1 MEKKATLMRCSWRIV
16 AWSILFVLSVGASSR
31 ADDPLGLLWPVPL
44 EPGLSSNFC
53 DYRDGRFHAG
63 VDVRTFGRE
72 GVECLAAADGWVSRV
87 RAASRGYGKAL
98 HLTLDSGLQVV
109 YAHLA
114 EFVPALED
122 TLWVE
127 QVRAGRYTVDV
138 ALPEHR
144 FRFRRGEVVAYS
156 GSTGAVAPHLHFEV
170 RSLGDE
176 PLNPLT
182 HGLVLPD
189 SDPPYFPRVAFV
201 PLSLDATVEGR
212 CYPLELEPRKVGPG
226 RYRLDDTLT
235 FEGDVGVLATIVDK
249 LNPRSGRLSPHAVH
263 VWSDGS
269 ELAHASFERFRFD
282 EVKHVDFALDMGALR
297 GRGTELF
304 TLYQRAGD
312 PRERAAF
319 LRGGRVSPA
328 PSTRRVHD
336 GRIVAFDAHGNR
348 SEVAFNYTDSV
359 VVRVKE
365 RRRDPANVRWRD
377 SHLAVDLHRAYFHDA
392 FAVVPVRDP
401 RHLLTERG
409 HGDDVARYDTVRV
422 AAADLADT
430 VRALERANGTDT
442 ATVWLSALRVFGAG
456 SMRFAPLGLTLA
468 YAEGS
473 VFGDAVVY
481 AVGEGD
487 ARAPRQ
493 RSLTLR
499 SPAVRLGPVGL
510 VLKRSVTLRL
520 DVLRPTDQDAV
531 YRSADASGP
540 WSFLAST
547 VDSAGVSASVDRPGV
562 FAVIRDTAAPWIGD
576 ARVVV
581 ATSYADGD
589 TTFEVHVPVDDEGS
603 GFDEARTEVFV
614 GGVKRIWRW
623 DFAAKKII
631 VALRDESI
639 IGPQPVRVVAFD
651 RIGNSSKADAT
662 VTVEARASH

>member
-1 MEKKATLMRCSWRIV
+1 MRGSWRIV
-16 AWSILFVLSVGASSR
+16 LWSILFALAVTASPS
-31 ADDPLGLLWPVPL
+31 ADDPPAFAWPVAV

-53 DYRDGRFHAG
+53 EYRDGRFHAG

-72 GVECLAAADGWVSRV
+72 GVACLAVADGWVSRV
-87 RAASRGYGKAL
+87 RASSRGYGKAL
-98 HLTLDSGLQVV
+98 HLTLESGLQVV

-114 EFVPALED
+114 EFAPALED
-122 TLWVE
+122 TLWAE
-127 QVRAGRYTVDV
+127 QQRAGRYTVDA
-138 ALPEHR
+138 ALPPRR
-144 FRFRRGEVVAYS
+144 FPVRRGEVIAYS
-156 GSTGAVAPHLHFEV
+156 GSTGATAPHLHFEV
-170 RSLGDE
+170 RTLEDE
-176 PLNPLT
+176 PLDPLT
-182 HGLVLPD
+182 HGLALAD
-189 SDPPYFPRVAFV
+189 REPPYFPRVAFV

-212 CYPLELEPRKVGPG
+212 CYPLELEPRRVGPG

-235 FEGDVGVLATIVDK
+235 FEGDVGVAATVVDK
-249 LNPRSGRLSPHAVH
+249 LNHRSGRLAPHAVH
-263 VWSDGS
+263 VWSDGT

-297 GRGTELF
+297 GRGTELY

-312 PRERAAF
+312 PRARTEF

-348 SEVAFNYTDSV
+348 AEVAFNYMDSV
-359 VVRVKE
+359 TVGGKGGADD
-365 RRRDPANVRWRD
+365 RRRGRANARWRD
-377 SHLAVDLHRAYFHDA
+377 SHLAVDLQRAYFHDA

-409 HGDDVARYDTVRV
+409 HGDDVVRFDTVRV
-422 AAADLADT
+422 AASDLADS
-430 VRALERANGTDT
+430 VRALERAHGTDS
-442 ATVWLSALRVFGAG
+442 ATVWMGALPAAGAG
-456 SMRFAPLGLTLA
+456 SVRFAAVGLTLT
-468 YAEGS
+468 YAEGTM
-473 VFGDAVVY
+473 FGDAVVY
-481 AVGEGD
+481 AVAEGN
-487 ARAPRQ
+487 ARALGQ
-493 RSLTLR
+493 RSLVPR

-510 VLKRSVTLRL
+510 VLKRSVTLRF
-520 DVLRPTDQDAV
+520 DAVGATHQDAI
-531 YRSADASGP
+531 YRSAGASGP

-547 VDSAGVSASVDRPGV
+547 SDSAGLTASVDRPGV
-562 FAVIRDTAAPWIGD
+562 FAVIRDDSAPWIGN

-589 TTFEVHVPVDDEGS
+589 TTYEVHVPIDDEGS
-603 GFDEARTEVFV
+603 GLDEPRTEVFV

-623 DFAAKKII
+623 DFVAKKII

-662 VTVEARASH
+662 VTIEARASH